1 MVSEQEK
8 QIYNSYLF
16 ATRSAK
22 GQPTRFRKDFSKL
35 KDEDFISLK
44 KLGNFFR
51 KHNHINYR
59 DWFTAP
65 FEIYSKDEYF
75 DLQFFNTRKA
85 LKCYSMYL
93 KEKEVSD
100 PDNEEHITTL
110 KEGLKFVATYCKRNS
125 LTIKE
130 YRTAY
135 TGNMPT
141 ALVHLQE
148 HRITFYLLHALEIDR
163 AIRDV
168 EQDILNFIV
177 PDFMTIFARTR
188 TKFSGSKTFKSKAK
202 DGIRL
207 IKKIVDNK

>member
-16 ATRSAK
+16 ASRSAK
-22 GQPTRFRKDFSKL
+22 GQPTKFRKDFSKL
-35 KDEDFISLK
+35 KDQDFVSLK
-44 KLGNFFR
+44 KLGNFFK
-51 KHNHINYR
+51 KHNNINYR
-59 DWFTAP
+59 DWFIAP

-85 LKCYSMYL
+85 LKCYSMYM
-93 KEKEVSD
+93 KEKEVSN
-100 PDNEEHITTL
+100 PDNEESITTL
-110 KEGLKFVATYCKRNS
+110 KEGLKFIATYCKRNS
-125 LTIKE
+125 LTIDE

-135 TGNMPT
+135 SQNMPT

-168 EQDILNFIV
+168 EQDVLNFIV

-188 TKFSGSKTFKSKAK
+188 TKFYGSETFKSKAK
-202 DGIRL
+202 DGVKL